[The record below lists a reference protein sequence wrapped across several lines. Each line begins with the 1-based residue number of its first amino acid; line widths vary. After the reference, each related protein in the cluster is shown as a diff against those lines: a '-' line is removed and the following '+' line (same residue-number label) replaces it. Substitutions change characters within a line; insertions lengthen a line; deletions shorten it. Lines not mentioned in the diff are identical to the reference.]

1 MFYVAY
7 LPRVYLLLNLDMFI
21 YLILV
26 IMLFYNNVYECVFLH
41 VSLSLSPS
49 FSHEYIHSLTLADIR
64 SHSLTLAHINSHSVT
79 FAPILFLFV
88 GVRECACVCACVRAR
103 ARAHVRYMNLKAS
116 TAAGRNI
123 VPVEPSHPSV

>member
-64 SHSLTLAHINSHSVT
+64 SHSLTLAHS
-79 FAPILFLFV
+79 
-88 GVRECACVCACVRAR
+88 VRECACVCACVRAR